1 MVSRVV
7 LVVCVVLVSVVA
19 MSEAKPQAGCRYTC
33 KDPQG
38 KVYCCR
44 FGDDEIITP
53 TGPKPGTCPPPRI
66 SCPEFQRGSFN
77 PTDYESCVSV
87 LPCPGL
93 MFCPSLPWSYVL
105 SLPALVLCSVPPCPG
120 LMFCPSLSWSHAL
133 SLPALVLCSVPPCP
147 GLMFC
152 PSLPWSYVL
161 SLPALVS
168 CSVPA
173 CPGLIP

>member
-53 TGPKPGTCPPPRI
+53 TGPKPGTCPPIRPV
-66 SCPEFQRGSFN
+66 CPERVHFD
-77 PTDYESCVSV
+77 PSV
-87 LPCPGL
+87 CSHDSICPGTQKCCYDTCL
-93 MFCPSLPWSYVL
+93 EHHTCK
-105 SLPALVLCSVPPCPG
+105 PPQ
-120 LMFCPSLSWSHAL
+120 
-133 SLPALVLCSVPPCP
+133 
-147 GLMFC
+147 
-152 PSLPWSYVL
+152 
-161 SLPALVS
+161 
-168 CSVPA
+168 
-173 CPGLIP
+173 